1 MSCADGGC
9 RLELLYVA
17 RYPRKGVE
25 APHSRCTVC
34 GTGWS
39 WTRPLRDEAEEPELD

>member
-1 MSCADGGC
+1 MSCEHEGAPCAD
-9 RLELLYVA
+9 LELLYVA

-25 APHSRCTVC
+25 APHYRCRVC

-39 WTRPLRDEAEEPELD
+39 WQRPLSDESS